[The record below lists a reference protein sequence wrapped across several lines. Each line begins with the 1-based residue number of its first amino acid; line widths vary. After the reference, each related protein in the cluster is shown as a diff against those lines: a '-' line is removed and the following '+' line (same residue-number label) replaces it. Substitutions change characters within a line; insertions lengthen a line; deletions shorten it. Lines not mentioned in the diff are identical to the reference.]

1 MKMKLQKIVNRLQ
14 KLHPKEIDLSLHR
27 IKNLCKKLGNPQDE
41 IKCIQVCGT
50 NGKGSTISFL
60 RSILKEANIRC
71 NVYTSPHVR
80 TINERFVYND
90 EVISDNDLS
99 DLLCEIEEVNNNQP
113 LTYFEALTAAFFY
126 GCKKYKENLVIA
138 EFGLFGR
145 GDAVNI
151 LKKNLCNVV
160 TSCSEDHLDW
170 LPKNERNI
178 ERIIFEKTSSL
189 LNSNIVIA
197 KQNSNEITECIKK
210 NISNNSANK
219 YFFNEHYKFVLKEN
233 NFFYYEDK
241 YGGLKIPKPNLNGQF
256 QLENASTAIATLR
269 ILKNIRIKNQHII
282 NGIQKASNI
291 ARLQEIK
298 SGKLK
303 NLIKNNRLILD
314 SSHNPGGAKVLNEYL
329 QTLDCNKHVI
339 IGMMANKDHQ
349 KYISYFKD
357 ITSLTTI
364 DIPNQPNAISG
375 KDLKEE
381 FKDIPN
387 VNYKENIH
395 DAIQS
400 IDLKEN
406 DLVLIT
412 GSLYLSG
419 EFLNL
424 N

>member
-1 MKMKLQKIVNRLQ
+1 MKLQKIVNRLQ
-14 KLHPKEIDLSLHR
+14 KLHPKEIDLSLDR
-27 IKNLCKKLGNPQDE
+27 IKNLCSKLGNPQDD
-41 IKCIQVCGT
+41 IDCIQVCGT

-60 RSILKEANIRC
+60 RSILREANIKC
-71 NVYTSPHVR
+71 NIYTSPHVR
-80 TINERFVYND
+80 YINERFIYND
-90 EVISDNDLS
+90 EMINDDNLS
-99 DLLCEIEEVNNNQP
+99 DLLNEIEKINNGQP

-126 GCKKYKENLVIA
+126 GCKKYKDNLVIA

-151 LKKNLCNVV
+151 LKKNLCNIV

-170 LPKNERNI
+170 LPKNDRTL

-189 LNSNIVIA
+189 LNSNIVVA
-197 KQNSNEITECIKK
+197 KQSSNEIIDCIKK
-210 NISNNSANK
+210 NISNNTANK
-219 YFFNEHYKFVLKEN
+219 YFFNEDFNFVLKEN

-256 QLENASTAIATLR
+256 QLENASTAIASLR
-269 ILKNIRIKNQHII
+269 ILKDIKIKDQHII
-282 NGIQKASNI
+282 DGIQKASNI
-291 ARLQEIK
+291 ARLEEIK

-303 NLIKNNRLILD
+303 NLVKNNRLILD
-314 SSHNPGGAKVLNEYL
+314 SSHNPGGSKVLNEYL
-329 QTLDCNKHVI
+329 ETLDCKKHII
-339 IGMMANKDHQ
+339 IGMMANKEHE

-357 ITSLTTI
+357 ISSLTTI

-375 KDLKEE
+375 KELREK
-381 FKDIPN
+381 FKSIPN
-387 VNYKENIH
+387 VQYKKSIKE
-395 DAIQS
+395 AIQS
-400 IDLKEN
+400 INLKDN
-406 DLVLIT
+406 DLLIIT

>member
-1 MKMKLQKIVNRLQ
+1 MKLQKIINRLQ
-14 KLHPKEIDLSLHR
+14 KLHPKEIDLSLDR
-27 IKNLCKKLGNPQDE
+27 IKNLCEKLGNPQDG

-60 RSILKEANIRC
+60 RSILKQANIKC
-71 NVYTSPHVR
+71 NVYTSPHV
-80 TINERFVYND
+80 ISVNERFVYND
-90 EVISDNDLS
+90 EMISDNDLS
-99 DLLCEIEEVNNNQP
+99 NLLYKIDEVNNNQP

-126 GCKKYKENLVIA
+126 GCKKYKDNLVIA

-151 LKKNLCNVV
+151 LKENLCNIV

-170 LPKNERNI
+170 LPKNDRTI

-189 LNSNIVIA
+189 LNSNIIVA
-197 KQNSNEITECIKK
+197 KQNSNKIVECIKK
-210 NISNNSANK
+210 NISNNIANK
-219 YFFNEHYKFVLKEN
+219 YFFNENYSFVLKEN
-233 NFFYYEDK
+233 NFFYYEDR

-256 QLENASTAIATLR
+256 QLENAATAIAALR
-269 ILKNIRIKNQHII
+269 VLKDIKINDQHIKD
-282 NGIQKASNI
+282 GIQKASNI
-291 ARLQEIK
+291 ARLEEIK
-298 SGKLK
+298 SGSLKKLV
-303 NLIKNNRLILD
+303 KNNRLILD

-339 IGMMANKDHQ
+339 IGMMANKDHE

-357 ITSLTTI
+357 IASLTTV

-375 KDLKEE
+375 KKLKEK
-381 FKDIPN
+381 FKDMPN
-387 VNYKENIH
+387 VNYKNSIQE
-395 DAIQS
+395 AIQS
-400 IDLKEN
+400 IKLKEN
-406 DLVLIT
+406 DLLLIT

>member
-1 MKMKLQKIVNRLQ
+1 MKLQKIVNRLQ
-14 KLHPKEIDLSLHR
+14 KLHPKEIDLSLDR
-27 IKNLCKKLGNPQDE
+27 IKNLCSKLGNPQDD
-41 IKCIQVCGT
+41 INCIQVCGT

-60 RSILKEANIRC
+60 RSILREANIKC
-71 NVYTSPHVR
+71 NIYTSPHVR
-80 TINERFVYND
+80 RVNERFIYND
-90 EVISDNDLS
+90 EMINDDDLS
-99 DLLCEIEEVNNNQP
+99 DLLNEIEKINNGQP

-126 GCKKYKENLVIA
+126 GCKKYKDNLVIA

-151 LKKNLCNVV
+151 LKKNLCNIV

-170 LPKNERNI
+170 LPKNDRTL

-189 LNSNIVIA
+189 LNSNIVVA
-197 KQNSNEITECIKK
+197 KQSSNEIIDCIKK
-210 NISNNSANK
+210 NISKNIANK
-219 YFFNEHYKFVLKEN
+219 YFFNEDFNFVLKEN

-269 ILKNIRIKNQHII
+269 ILKDIKIKDQHII
-282 NGIQKASNI
+282 DGIQKASNI
-291 ARLQEIK
+291 ARLEEIK

-303 NLIKNNRLILD
+303 NLVKNNRLILD
-314 SSHNPGGAKVLNEYL
+314 SSHNPGGSKVLNEYL
-329 QTLDCNKHVI
+329 ETLDCKKHII
-339 IGMMANKDHQ
+339 IGMMANKEHE

-357 ITSLTTI
+357 ISSLTTI

-375 KDLKEE
+375 KELRKK
-381 FKDIPN
+381 FKNIPN
-387 VNYKENIH
+387 VQYKKSIKE
-395 DAIQS
+395 AIQS
-400 IDLKEN
+400 INLKDN
-406 DLVLIT
+406 DLLIIT

>member
-1 MKMKLQKIVNRLQ
+1 MKLQKIINRLQ
-14 KLHPKEIDLSLHR
+14 KLHPKEIDLSLDR

-60 RSILKEANIRC
+60 RSMLREANISC
-71 NVYTSPHVR
+71 NVYTSPHVKS
-80 TINERFVYND
+80 INERFVYND
-90 EVISDNDLS
+90 KMISDNDLA
-99 DLLCEIEEVNNNQP
+99 DLLSKIEEANNNQP

-151 LKKNLCNVV
+151 LKKNLCNIV

-170 LPKNERNI
+170 LPKNDRTI

-189 LNSNIVIA
+189 LNSNIVVA
-197 KQNSNEITECIKK
+197 KQNSDEIVECIKK
-210 NISNNSANK
+210 NISKNSAKK
-219 YFFNEHYKFVLKEN
+219 YYFNENYSFVLREN

-241 YGGLKIPKPNLNGQF
+241 HGGLKIPRPNLNGQF
-256 QLENASTAIATLR
+256 QLENAATAIATLR
-269 ILKNIRIKNQHII
+269 ILKDIKIKDQDII

-291 ARLQEIK
+291 ARLEEIK

-303 NLIKNNRLILD
+303 NLLKNNRLILD

-329 QTLDCNKHVI
+329 QTLDCDKHVI
-339 IGMMANKDHQ
+339 VGMMANKDHE
-349 KYISYFKD
+349 KYISYFKN
-357 ITSLTTI
+357 ISSLTTI

-375 KDLKEE
+375 KKLKEK
-381 FKDIPN
+381 FKNIPN
-387 VNYKENIH
+387 VSYKESIQE
-395 DAIQS
+395 AIRS
-400 IDLKEN
+400 IDLKKN
-406 DLVLIT
+406 DLLLIT

-419 EFLNL
+419 EFLSL